1 MQPRINITKS
11 ACKILE
17 EEVKRLFIN
26 KSYNALKNMPVR
38 EILTSKV
45 VEHIN
50 NYYKLGD
57 NDFIGFF
64 NTDDKKRLRIDDE
77 KIIYD
82 TNHNEKKCFVWMIN
96 FLQDYD
102 NFCRKLPFWTLSLSL
117 KQDKD
122 ILYSII
128 INPFLDIF
136 MFSEKGSGT
145 VNNQRKV
152 RAVSYSDEMIIAKSK
167 NIVMPKQFEKCQKIS
182 LNSISIELIYL
193 SMGLIDLYIISKE
206 EYEMF
211 LDCILIAK
219 ESGILVESHD
229 EHIILANQ
237 DNIKNINL

>member
-1 MQPRINITKS
+1 
-11 ACKILE
+11 
-17 EEVKRLFIN
+17 
-26 KSYNALKNMPVR
+26 
-38 EILTSKV
+38 
-45 VEHIN
+45 
-50 NYYKLGD
+50 
-57 NDFIGFF
+57 
-64 NTDDKKRLRIDDE
+64 
-77 KIIYD
+77 
-82 TNHNEKKCFVWMIN
+82 MIN

-152 RAVSYSDEMIIAKSK
+152 RAISYSDEMIIAKSK
-167 NIVMPKQFEKCQKIS
+167 NIVMPKQFEKYQKIS
-182 LNSISIELIYL
+182 LNSISTELIYL
-193 SMGLIDLYIISKE
+193 SMGLIDMYIISKE

-229 EHIILANQ
+229 GHIILANQ

>member
-26 KSYNALKNMPVR
+26 KSYSALKNMPVR

-57 NDFIGFF
+57 NDFIDFF
-64 NTDDKKRLRIDDE
+64 NTNDKKRLRIDDE

-167 NIVMPKQFEKCQKIS
+167 NIVMPKQFEKYQKIS

-193 SMGLIDLYIISKE
+193 SMGLIDMYIISKE

-229 EHIILANQ
+229 GHIILANQ

>member
-26 KSYNALKNMPVR
+26 KSSNASKNMPVR

-50 NYYKLGD
+50 NYYKLGE

-64 NTDDKKRLRIDDE
+64 NSDDKKRLRIDDD

-82 TNHNEKKCFVWMIN
+82 PNNNERKCFVWMIS

-122 ILYSII
+122 IIYSII

-136 MFSEKGSGT
+136 MHSEKGSGT

-152 RAVSYSDEMIIAKSK
+152 RAVSYSDAMIFAKSK
-167 NIVMPKQFEKCQKIS
+167 NIVMPKQFEKYQKLS
-182 LNSISIELIYL
+182 LNSISLELIYL
-193 SMGLIDLYIISKE
+193 SMGLIDLYMISKE
-206 EYEMF
+206 EYDML

-219 ESGILVESHD
+219 ESGILSETHD
-229 EHIILANQ
+229 EYIILANE
-237 DNIKNINL
+237 DNLKNINL